1 MAIKRCPYCRAIIDE
16 KDQYC
21 NNCGTQLLFPEDAV
35 VEEDIKG
42 EKIVDAD
49 VEEKDYE
56 IPEPRDATSG
66 TGAVSEEEVLEED
79 EVEPEEEVILIDKDK
94 PKEGSERSPAELVPE
109 EKAPEEIIAGMPASD
124 DVSPNQPP
132 ESASEIPAEGLP
144 ARFAAERNGVFRE
157 TEDGNEEK
165 LEAEPETEEQ
175 APTEQKPLTFDTREL
190 DRIGRTADLG
200 KEQIEKFLEVLK
212 EREEESKARGI
223 KPPEPEDNLPP
234 WASGM
239 KERSPGI
246 GFEGGEE
253 AMGREESE
261 KREDLE
267 AGEPLPEREE
277 ESAEEKDKRPARRI
291 DVVG

>member
-1 MAIKRCPYCRAIIDE
+1 MSCVLNFTDRSFQFPGKNLESVRRSDLPARRPEKLRLTSANFLNINELMAIKRCPYCRAIIDE

-94 PKEGSERSPAELVPE
+94 LEEGGERSPAELVPE

-124 DVSPNQPP
+124 DVSPNAAPGV
-132 ESASEIPAEGLP
+132 GL
-144 ARFAAERNGVFRE
+144 RDSGGRNFLPGLLPNGMEFS
-157 TEDGNEEK
+157 
-165 LEAEPETEEQ
+165 
-175 APTEQKPLTFDTREL
+175 
-190 DRIGRTADLG
+190 G
-200 KEQIEKFLEVLK
+200 KRKT
-212 EREEESKARGI
+212 
-223 KPPEPEDNLPP
+223 
-234 WASGM
+234 
-239 KERSPGI
+239 
-246 GFEGGEE
+246 
-253 AMGREESE
+253 E
-261 KREDLE
+261 KRKNSK
-267 AGEPLPEREE
+267 PN
-277 ESAEEKDKRPARRI
+277 RRRKSKPRQRRNP
-291 DVVG
+291 